1 LIDFNSLPPWQLL
14 VIVPVIAFLY
24 SSVGFGGASGYL
36 AVMSVFIIPTSV
48 MSSTALTLN
57 IFASSIAFIAFY
69 RARHF
74 TPRLLWPFLLTSL
87 PAAFIGG
94 YIQISTNLYLVLL
107 YLSLSYICFRM
118 LFYRKSQD
126 GLGDERR
133 GLPTWAGMIAGA
145 VIGLLSGI
153 IGIGG
158 GIFLAPLIV
167 LAGWGTPKQAAASA
181 AVFIFI
187 NSISGLIGRIAGGNL
202 DLGLLGLMLIPVGVL
217 GAYCGSQIG
226 SRYLSSTGMHRALGI
241 ILLIAVSRYWLSFIN
256 LNYAH

>member
-1 LIDFNSLPPWQLL
+1 LIDVNSLPPWQLL

-24 SSVGFGGASGYL
+24 ASIGFGGASGYL
-36 AVMSVFIIPTSV
+36 AAMSLFIIPTSI

-57 IFASSIAFIAFY
+57 LFVSSIAFIAYY

-87 PAAFIGG
+87 PASFIGG
-94 YIQISTNLYLVLL
+94 YIHVAANLYMVLL
-107 YLSLSYICFRM
+107 YISLSYICFRM

-126 GLGDERR
+126 SLNNEQQS
-133 GLPTWAGMIAGA
+133 LPIWVGMIAGA
-145 VIGLLSGI
+145 VIGLVSGI

-181 AVFIFI
+181 AAFIFV
-187 NSISGLIGRIAGGNL
+187 NSASGFIGRIAGGGL
-202 DLGLLGLMLIPVGVL
+202 DLGLFGLTLIPLGLL
-217 GAYCGSQIG
+217 GAFSGSHIG
-226 SRYLSSTGMHRALGI
+226 ARYLSSAGMRRALGV
-241 ILLIAVSRYWLSFIN
+241 ILLVTISRYWLNFFR
-256 LNYAH
+256 

>member
-1 LIDFNSLPPWQLL
+1 LIDVNSLPPWQLL
-14 VIVPVIAFLY
+14 LIVPVIAFLY
-24 SSVGFGGASGYL
+24 ASVGFGGASGYL
-36 AVMSVFIIPTSV
+36 AAMSMFIIPTSV

-57 IFASSIAFIAFY
+57 MFVSSIAFIAYY

-107 YLSLSYICFRM
+107 YISLSYICFRM
-118 LFYRKSQD
+118 LFYRKSQEGLD
-126 GLGDERR
+126 GEPLAI
-133 GLPTWAGMIAGA
+133 PIWVAMVAGV

-181 AVFIFI
+181 AAFIFV
-187 NSISGLIGRIAGGNL
+187 NSASGFIGRIAGGNL
-202 DLGLLGLMLIPVGVL
+202 ELGLLGFTLIPAVVI
-217 GAYCGSQIG
+217 GAFSGSQIG
-226 SRYLSSTGMHRALGI
+226 ARYLSSAGMRRVLGI
-241 ILLIAVSRYWLSFIN
+241 ILLIVVSRYWLSFII
-256 LNYAH
+256 